1 MWKSTSSSA
10 FAGSVESPYIAA
22 AAYTD
27 SSSSEFPKA
36 SAHSRGPMG
45 KQARG
50 VCGFNIVE
58 GFQSKESKSR
68 QAEWVTLYDFVE
80 SNSVPLLPEGDLLT
94 PQTLER
100 GGMRFSNSQGEGGS
114 L

>member
-1 MWKSTSSSA
+1 
-10 FAGSVESPYIAA
+10 
-22 AAYTD
+22 
-27 SSSSEFPKA
+27 
-36 SAHSRGPMG
+36 MG

-50 VCGFNIVE
+50 VCGFDIVE

-68 QAEWVTLYDFVE
+68 QAEWVTLYVFVE

-94 PQTLER
+94 PQTLEH
-100 GGMRFSNSQGEGGS
+100 GGMRFSNSQGEEGG